1 MKGRLFLRSVQIFK
15 IWGIPFK
22 LHPYW
27 FAILFLFS
35 WSISNQVNLTSGQ
48 VFTNKE
54 AWVIGFLTSFFLLS
68 TIIFHEVFHT
78 FVSLNQGVKI
88 KKITFYFLGAILQI
102 DKECQTALGN
112 IKISI
117 VRPLLCFFTAFIL
130 LIISYLGKS
139 YDQITINIVNRV
151 AILNLFLAFLN
162 LIPVGSSD
170 GGNLLKSIVWYFSGS
185 KNKGRNFLNK
195 FTLTSSTLVF
205 LLGIICLF
213 SLNFYYGLILT
224 FAGLFGINAS
234 KSENQFFKIESILT
248 FSKVSDLKLKPL
260 RKIEFDSNLVELNDV
275 IKNKKDSLDKYLFL
289 TNNGRW
295 DGFIEEKILKSVSI
309 NKWERTLVGE
319 FKKPINKFVSIK
331 SNNELWKAIEKLEN
345 TNEGFILVLN
355 SADIPLG
362 IIDRKKIGYFVL
374 NKLGLN
380 LPSNLINK
388 FNNKNQYPLGIELP
402 KIIKL
407 MKKKGDI

>member
-1 MKGRLFLRSVQIFK
+1 MRSLQIFK

-22 LHPYW
+22 IHPYW

-48 VFTNKE
+48 IYNIKE
-54 AWVIGFLTSFFLLS
+54 AWLIGFLTSFFLLS

-112 IKISI
+112 IKIAI
-117 VRPLLCFFTAFIL
+117 VRPLLCLATSLVLFF
-130 LIISYLGKS
+130 ISYLS
-139 YDQITINIVNRV
+139 ESNEQIAINIVNRV
-151 AILNLFLAFLN
+151 AVLNLFLAFLN
-162 LIPVGSSD
+162 LIPLGSLD
-170 GGNLLKSIVWYFSGS
+170 GGNLLKSIIWYFSGS

-195 FTLTSSTLVF
+195 LTLVLSILVF
-205 LLGIICLF
+205 LFGIICLF
-213 SLNFYYGLILT
+213 SFNIYYGLLLS
-224 FAGLFGINAS
+224 FLGLFGINSS
-234 KSENQFFKIESILT
+234 KSENQFLKIENILKL
-248 FSKVSDLKLKPL
+248 SKVSDLKLKPL
-260 RKIEFDSNLVELNDV
+260 RKVEYDSNFVELNYFV
-275 IKNKKDSLDKYLFL
+275 KNQTKNQDKYLFL

-295 DGFIEEKILKSVSI
+295 DGFIEENILKSVSVK
-309 NKWERTLVGE
+309 KWERTFVGE
-319 FKKPINKFVSIK
+319 FKKPINKFASVTIK
-331 SNNELWKAIEKLEN
+331 TELWRAIEKIEN
-345 TNEGFILVLN
+345 TSEGLLLVLN

-380 LPSNLINK
+380 LPSNIVNK
-388 FNNKNQYPLGIELP
+388 FKYKNRYPLGIELP
-402 KIIKL
+402 RIIKL